1 MPPSL
6 ISPLVTGTEPVDP
19 STYVTFFRPWTQA
32 LECTR
37 RGHGLL
43 AARAPRGWPP
53 GAGRT
58 VARPRNCG
66 SWWAATRL
74 QRPATR
80 LQRPATRL
88 DVSCRYAAQVSGTG
102 SKLFYGESG
111 LFEILRMNQGHPQ
124 SRHTPHGGS
133 ETQQGRP
140 WPRRGARPAQNA
152 GVHLRRRLT
161 APPCPRPP
169 LPLAGRVGPGPA
181 RVEQLETPA
190 AGTVRTRSCV
200 APEQKLI
207 SK

>member
-1 MPPSL
+1 MHTTRTRPP
-6 ISPLVTGTEPVDP
+6 
-19 STYVTFFRPWTQA
+19 A
-32 LECTR
+32 
-37 RGHGLL
+37 RGWP
-43 AARAPRGWPP
+43 RAPRGWPP
-53 GAGRT
+53 APRVP
-58 VARPRNCG
+58 VAQGRNCG

-102 SKLFYGESG
+102 SKLFFFAYGESG

-200 APEQKLI
+200 APEQKVI